1 VICCQGMEFDQ
12 RLKSYAAN
20 GSTREAYDRSHLL
33 ASVDG
38 NAEIAREIVALYVN
52 ESAVM
57 IRRLGQTIEQ
67 QDLQAIETAA
77 HRLKGAMLAVGASAA
92 ALAGDLEELAKA
104 GELSACGERF
114 VTLTIEAKA
123 LNEAL
128 IQGEL
133 GGVLPRRRDPGAP
146 NAV

>member
-1 VICCQGMEFDQ
+1 MEFDQ
-12 RLKSYAAN
+12 RPKSNAAN

-52 ESAVM
+52 ESAGM
-57 IRRLGQTIEQ
+57 IRRLGQMIEQ
-67 QDLQAIETAA
+67 QNLQAIETAA

-92 ALAGDLEELAKA
+92 ALAEDLEELAKA

-114 VTLTIEAKA
+114 ATLTIEAKA

-133 GGVLPRRRDPGAP
+133 GGVLPRRRDPGAS
-146 NAV
+146 NTL